1 MAVPSPAHEA
11 TAVTAKDVASLAFD
25 LNGPVLLPD
34 DDAYAEECATYNLA
48 FARRPAVV
56 VGATNPGDVSSAI
69 WFAQQRGV
77 PVGVLATGHGHSLP
91 TDGAVLVTTSRMS
104 AVTIDPSARVARVKA
119 GARWQQVIDAA
130 AAHGL
135 APLNGSS
142 PTVGVVGY
150 TTGGGLSPT
159 MGRSRG
165 WAADHVRAVEI
176 VTADGQ
182 LRRATP
188 DQHDELFWAVRG
200 GKDNFG
206 IVTALEFDLF
216 EVPRLYGGGLYF
228 TGDLAGEVL
237 HTYRAWA
244 ATLPEEMTA
253 SVALL
258 RLPPLDIVPEPL
270 RGKLTVHVRIAYL
283 GTEADGARLAAPIR
297 NIGPALIDTVA
308 DMPYREVG
316 AIHADPP
323 IPLPI
328 HEGSM
333 RLAELPEAAVETI
346 LRSAGPETDCP
357 LAMVELRPLGGALSR
372 APELPNAVTGRD
384 AAFQVFAGG
393 LGRSMEAP
401 FIYAS
406 IDEIFRGLKPW
417 KADGGTLNYVFGR
430 ESTPEHIR
438 DIFGKDVHAR
448 LSQVK
453 GAYDPGN
460 LFRLSHSILPVQ

>member
-1 MAVPSPAHEA
+1 
-11 TAVTAKDVASLAFD
+11 VASLAFD
-25 LNGPVLLPD
+25 VNGPVLLPD
-34 DDAYAEECATYNLA
+34 DDGYAEECATYNLA
-48 FARRPAVV
+48 VARRPGVA
-56 VGATNPGDVSSAI
+56 VGATSPGDVSSAI

-77 PVGVLATGHGHSLP
+77 PVGVLATGHGTSLP
-91 TDGAVLVTTSRMS
+91 ADGAVLVTTSRMS
-104 AVTIDPSARVARVKA
+104 RVTIDPSARIARVEA

-135 APLNGSS
+135 APLSGSS
-142 PTVGVVGY
+142 PLVGVVGY

-159 MGRSRG
+159 LGRSRG

-188 DQHDELFWAVRG
+188 GHHDELFWAVRG
-200 GKDNFG
+200 GQDNFG

-228 TGDLAGEVL
+228 TGELAGEVL
-237 HTYRAWA
+237 LTYRVWA
-244 ATLPEEMTA
+244 ATIPEEMTA

-283 GTEADGARLAAPIR
+283 GTEADGARMVAPIR
-297 NIGPALIDTVA
+297 EIGPALIDTVA
-308 DMPYREVG
+308 DMPYQQVG
-316 AIHADPP
+316 IIHADPP
-323 IPLPI
+323 IPLPV

-333 RLAELPEAAVETI
+333 RLAGLPEAAVETI
-346 LRSAGPETDCP
+346 LRSAGPEADCP

-372 APELPNAVTGRD
+372 APELPNAVAGRD
-384 AAFQVFAGG
+384 AAFQVFCGG
-393 LGRSMEAP
+393 VGGPLEAP

-417 KADGGTLNYVFGR
+417 KADGGTLNYLFGR
-430 ESTPEHIR
+430 ESTPESVR
-438 DIFGKDVHAR
+438 DIFGKDIHDR
-448 LSQVK
+448 LGQIK
-453 GAYDPGN
+453 RAYDPEN
-460 LFRLSHSILPVQ
+460 LFRLSHNIAPIQ